1 MSRLGAIIDLSQAPL
16 AGPLSVEYCVIG
28 SGPAG
33 ATAAR
38 ALGRAGK
45 DVLVLE
51 EGADRVGPALTQRD
65 GEMYDQLYMD
75 RGGRS
80 TADLSIAVLSGRVLG
95 SAALALPTTRP
106 KRWPK
111 MKRRRWRISRRAD
124 PMTRCSTAT
133 TPCYATAVTSS
144 AGGAR

>member
-1 MSRLGAIIDLSQAPL
+1 MSRLGAIVDLSKEPL

-45 DVLVLE
+45 EVLVLE

-95 SAALALPTTRP
+95 GGSVINASDVVPIHPSVLDVWQRRFGLADYTTQALAEDEAAALADLSA
-106 KRWPK
+106 
-111 MKRRRWRISRRAD
+111 SR
-124 PMTRCSTAT
+124 
-133 TPCYATAVTSS
+133 
-144 AGGAR
+144 